1 MKKAYKYLFAMS
13 LLWFVSGCADFE
25 ELEINENKPAQVP
38 ASIVL
43 NGILNDI
50 YERPWSLEHRWNQYW
65 NCNYNYYGNQEYA
78 WTSVSLNF
86 SSLKN
91 VIKMEE
97 EAIRGGG
104 KDVNPYS
111 ALGKFFRAYFYFR
124 MTRQV
129 GDLPLDEALQ
139 GLENPVPVYDN
150 QKEIF
155 IQILS
160 WLDEANSDLANL
172 IQENDL
178 SLTGDFMMNNDL
190 RKWQKVVN
198 TFKLRV
204 LINLSKKSSDSDLK
218 VIEKFSQ
225 VIANPSVYPVMISRN
240 DDLLYT
246 YNGTTNIY
254 PLHPGNRGFDKGRYN
269 HAATY
274 LNKLSELHDPR
285 VFVVANPA
293 MKKINDEGMSPDDFR
308 AYIGASSGESLAD
321 MTVKA
326 GNDEYSFINQKR
338 YYTTLTGP
346 EPGLIIGFAELNFNI
361 AEAINKGWITGDATL
376 HYERGIRASM
386 DFHGISEGVVL
397 SITEPDQD
405 EQIGTYTVSLA
416 DYFAQPAISYAGNNA
431 NGLNQILMQKYL
443 AFFQNSGR
451 EAYFSHKRTGVPE
464 FLTGEGTGRNPAVIP
479 NRFQYPSNE
488 SQVNQT
494 NYADALQRQFGNTD
508 DSVDDVVWFL
518 KD

>member
-1 MKKAYKYLFAMS
+1 MKTINKVIITIV
-13 LLWFVSGCADFE
+13 LLGFFTSCADFE
-25 ELEINENKPAQVP
+25 ELEINQNKPAQVP

-43 NGILNDI
+43 NGILIDM
-50 YERPWSLEHRWNQYW
+50 YERPWSLEHRWNQFW

-78 WTSVSLNF
+78 WTSTTLNF
-86 SSLKN
+86 STLKN

-104 KDVNPYS
+104 KEVNPYS
-111 ALGKFFRAYFYFR
+111 ALGKFFNAYFYFR

-129 GDLPLDEALQ
+129 GDLPLDDALQ
-139 GLENPVPVYDN
+139 GLENPLPVYN
-150 QKEIF
+150 SQKEIF
-155 IQILS
+155 LQILT
-160 WLDEANSDLANL
+160 WLDEANSDLAQL
-172 IQENDL
+172 IQANDL
-178 SLTGDFMMNNDL
+178 SLAGDFMLNNDL
-190 RKWQKVVN
+190 RKWQRVVN
-198 TFKLRV
+198 AFKLRV
-204 LINLSKKSSDSDLK
+204 LINLSKKTADPDLK
-218 VIEKFSQ
+218 VVEKFAQ
-225 VIANPSVYPVMISRN
+225 VIHNPTTYPIMLSPEG
-240 DDLLYT
+240 DLQYI

-254 PLHPGNRGFDKGRYN
+254 PTHPGNRGFDKGRYN

-274 LNKLSELHDPR
+274 LNKLSELNDPR

-293 MKKINDEGMSPDDFR
+293 MKKINEEGMAPTDFR
-308 AYIGASSGESLAD
+308 AYLGASSGESLAE

-361 AEAINKGWITGDATL
+361 AEAINRGWISGDAAMY
-376 HYERGIRASM
+376 YEKGIRASM
-386 DFHGISEGVVL
+386 NFHDISEGSVL

-405 EQIGTYTVSLA
+405 EEIGTYTVSLSSYLSQSA
-416 DYFAQPAISYAGNNA
+416 VAYAGNNA
-431 NGLNQILMQKYL
+431 NGLNQILIQKYL

-451 EAYFSHKRTGVPE
+451 EAYFSSKRTGIPE
-464 FLTGEGTGRNPAVIP
+464 FMTGEGTGRNPAVIP

-488 SQVNQT
+488 SRVNQT
-494 NYADALQRQFGNTD
+494 NYSDALQEQFGNAD
-508 DSVDDVVWFL
+508 DSIDDVVWFL